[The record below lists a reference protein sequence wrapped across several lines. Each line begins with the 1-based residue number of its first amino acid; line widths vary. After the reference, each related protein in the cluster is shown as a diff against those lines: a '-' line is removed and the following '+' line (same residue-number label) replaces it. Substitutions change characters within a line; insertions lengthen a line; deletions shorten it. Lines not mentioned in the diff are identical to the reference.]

1 MARESESTYR
11 FRRQSLIALI
21 LTFLYVFGDMVAK
34 NGSDLPVLQIIT
46 TSLMLSTGPIVL
58 NRVIDMFNGEDNA

>member
-1 MARESESTYR
+1 MQRVSEATYR
-11 FRRQSLIALI
+11 FRRQVLIALI
-21 LTFLYVFGDMVAK
+21 LTFLAVAGDLVAK

>member
-1 MARESESTYR
+1 MQRVSESTYR
-11 FRRQSLIALI
+11 FRRQVLIALT
-21 LTFLYVFGDMVAK
+21 LTFLAVGGDLVAK
-34 NGSDLPVLQIIT
+34 NGSDLPVLQVIT